1 MTIIANRDLLKTPSM
16 DLALDYL
23 DERCFDALYLAVS
36 PDWLG
41 VARNDAVRQS
51 ISIYMIVALGNVF

>member
-1 MTIIANRDLLKTPSM
+1 M

-23 DERCFDALYLAVS
+23 DERCFDALYETVS

-41 VARNDAVRQS
+41 VDRFNAFRQS